1 MANLVV
7 LAFVVVVVFLLVRVL
22 NLTDSPRTPKIFA
35 SKHPF
40 INTILK
46 SCPILFER
54 YCPPV
59 IWGKSGH
66 FQTLVAGFF
75 GRRSPPELKGT
86 LHGTQ
91 LGDGTVVTYE
101 IYQPDQSSPSVD
113 KQELPTIVIVP
124 GIANCTETKYVRTF
138 ANYAIGQ
145 GFTVAV
151 LNHLGAKKE
160 AGLSTPRIFTY
171 GGTEELAAVVTHLT
185 SVVKHKRLIGVGF
198 SMGANILIKYL
209 GEEPSRQGLFE
220 CAVSVC
226 QGYDILRAKTLL
238 HEWDGLRR
246 FYNWAITQNVK
257 SVIDRHVRVLFHGPN
272 FTSPHKSSIHHVRSS
287 SSLVELDDVYL
298 KKMAG
303 FHHLDEFYAVNSSC
317 NYINQIK
324 IPVLLLNALDDP
336 LVPEE
341 LFVTPYNHVKCNE
354 SAIFVVT
361 HHGGHLGFYEGGLF
375 TVYPL
380 TWLDKAVMQ
389 YIMAVM
395 NVKQSEKESSLLNQ
409 DKKFVI
415 AS

>member
-1 MANLVV
+1 MI
-7 LAFVVVVVFLLVRVL
+7 VFLLVRIL
-22 NLTDSPRTPKIFA
+22 NLTDSARAPKIFA
-35 SKHPF
+35 PKHPF
-40 INTILK
+40 VDQVLQ

-54 YCPPV
+54 YCPPL

-66 FQTLVAGFF
+66 FQTVVGGFY

-86 LHGTQ
+86 LHSTQ
-91 LGDGTVVTYE
+91 LSDGTVVTYE
-101 IYQPDQSSPSVD
+101 IFQPDKNSSSCD
-113 KQELPTIVIVP
+113 EQEQPTIVIVP

-138 ANYAIGQ
+138 TGYAISH
-145 GFTVAV
+145 GFRVAV

-171 GGTEELAAVVTHLT
+171 GGTEELAAVVNHLT
-185 SVVKHKRLIGVGF
+185 SVGKHKRLIGVGF
-198 SMGANILIKYL
+198 SMGGNILIKYL
-209 GEEPSRQGLFE
+209 GEEPSRQALFE

-226 QGYDILRAKTLL
+226 QGYDILRAKVLL

-257 SVIDRHVRVLFHGPN
+257 SVIDRHVRVLFHGPD
-272 FTSPHKSSIHHVRSS
+272 FTCPHKSSIHRVRSS
-287 SSLVELDDVYL
+287 SSLVELDDAYI

-317 NYINQIK
+317 NYINQVK

-341 LFVTPYNHVKCNE
+341 LFITPYNHVKCNE
-354 SAIFVVT
+354 AALFVVT
-361 HHGGHLGFYEGGLF
+361 HHGGHLGFYEGGFF
-375 TVYPL
+375 TVSPL

-389 YIMAVM
+389 YIMAVLK
-395 NVKQSEKESSLLNQ
+395 VKQSEEKSSSLNG
-409 DKKFVI
+409 DKKCAV